1 MINIDTYG
9 INFSDV
15 NYVNVTIREEGCVN
29 DRIGYFDKTG
39 IILDMYQSHVVMMFA
54 HLLSRVYPGDEPS
67 RILEELAHTKYS
79 VVDSKKYDTYA
90 GTQHTQCEIFT
101 KYRNTNLSCE
111 LEKNAHKGEK
121 AVYAQTSSRTHKIYI
136 HSDGY
141 DNVVESLV
149 TGKTDS
155 FLSKHDVDC
164 LWRHQTSMTIF
175 FLALVFF
182 LGMNSPNSSSFGF
195 SKNNSNKLS
204 MGLGANARD
213 STYSPTEVCFPSR
226 TSDLPP
232 FETACVSSFRVY
244 EHVRHALPRTR
255 PGTSVASFDVFSHR
269 EMRLTERLVLRLQL
283 RRLEFF
289 FHSRHVVD
297 FLPQV
302 LDSLEAL
309 RHHQVHDVYVSAHRS
324 SASCP

>member
-1 MINIDTYG
+1 MDNCLLFGARGHLSRTKIIPQLKKQNIPYVPISRSKKESLSHLEPEQNHVAYMSIPTGDVVSSIEPYAFDFLRIRPTIILEKPHGYSHDNFLELCNYLDFFGHDYLFCDHYMFKDEMINIDTYG

-54 HLLSRVYPGDEPS
+54 HILSRVYPGDEPS

-90 GTQHTQCEIFT
+90 GTQHTQCRIFT

-121 AVYAQTSSRTHKIYI
+121 AVYAQTSSRMHKIYI

-149 TGKTDS
+149 TGKTDY

-164 LWRHQTSMTIF
+164 LWRHI
-175 FLALVFF
+175 
-182 LGMNSPNSSSFGF
+182 
-195 SKNNSNKLS
+195 KL
-204 MGLGANARD
+204 R
-213 STYSPTEVCFPSR
+213 
-226 TSDLPP
+226 
-232 FETACVSSFRVY
+232 
-244 EHVRHALPRTR
+244 
-255 PGTSVASFDVFSHR
+255 
-269 EMRLTERLVLRLQL
+269 
-283 RRLEFF
+283 
-289 FHSRHVVD
+289 
-297 FLPQV
+297 
-302 LDSLEAL
+302 
-309 RHHQVHDVYVSAHRS
+309 
-324 SASCP
+324 